1 MTDLICTE
9 RLILRPL
16 TAADAEPTARL
27 MSPAIARWTGSWN
40 GETTAAEVAERIAR
54 QDALAQQGLS
64 LDRAMAL
71 REGGALIGWIGVRKR
86 AAEDRRGSLG
96 YWIGEAFF
104 GLGYTREAARAFLPR
119 AFAPLDL
126 DIVEAVAQLAA
137 CRSEGLDFPDAVE
150 TALVGVA
157 GRLLAPEALLLTSS
171 RGARHICLHDKG
183 WRPAST
189 GGAEGEHPLHVP
201 GHGHEA
207 PLASDLVQ
215 AAH

>member
-126 DIVEAVAQLAA
+126 DIVEAVAQLGNAA
-137 CRSEGLDFPDAVE
+137 SLAVLRGLGMRYRGEREVFAS
-150 TALVGVA
+150 ARGVTDLCA
-157 GRLLAPEALLLTSS
+157 SYE
-171 RGARHICLHDKG
+171 IE
-183 WRPAST
+183 RPALD
-189 GGAEGEHPLHVP
+189 P
-201 GHGHEA
+201 
-207 PLASDLVQ
+207 
-215 AAH
+215 